1 MKTNIIVALIT
12 GAAAIA
18 AAVISSV
25 VNYRKLKA
33 EIKLGINK
41 SRLESSYE
49 IKKNAIFESL
59 QLIDSYL
66 SWLDFDS
73 GIRPERNLNLTAL
86 KLTKNTRT
94 IYNQLMVTCTNGDL
108 PKVFI
113 EIVCGDT
120 KEKLDLYVKYRNM
133 CRIELGLDEI
143 DMSKKYVF
151 ISIVSTSALEKN
163 ER

>member
-1 MKTNIIVALIT
+1 METTIIVALIT
-12 GAAAIA
+12 GAAAITA
-18 AAVISSV
+18 SVISSV

-41 SRLESSYE
+41 FKLESSYE

-66 SWLDFDS
+66 SWLDFES
-73 GIRPERNLNLTAL
+73 GIIPERDLNLTAL
-86 KLTKNTRT
+86 ELTKKART
-94 IYNQLMVTCTNGDL
+94 VYNQLMVTCTNGEL
-108 PKVFI
+108 PKKFI
-113 EIVCGDT
+113 KITCGNKT
-120 KEKLDLYVKYRNM
+120 KKMRIYKKYRNM

-151 ISIVSTSALEKN
+151 ISIVSTSALEKK

>member
-73 GIRPERNLNLTAL
+73 GIRPERDLNLTAL

-113 EIVCGDT
+113 EIVW
-120 KEKLDLYVKYRNM
+120 
-133 CRIELGLDEI
+133 
-143 DMSKKYVF
+143 
-151 ISIVSTSALEKN
+151 
-163 ER
+163 